1 MKHVLMKFKHR
12 PKDGGIG
19 RIWTPFL
26 PQTYQNY
33 NYIYTT
39 VSKNDLKTSRKGFP
53 QLKIKR

>member
-1 MKHVLMKFKHR
+1 MKFKHR